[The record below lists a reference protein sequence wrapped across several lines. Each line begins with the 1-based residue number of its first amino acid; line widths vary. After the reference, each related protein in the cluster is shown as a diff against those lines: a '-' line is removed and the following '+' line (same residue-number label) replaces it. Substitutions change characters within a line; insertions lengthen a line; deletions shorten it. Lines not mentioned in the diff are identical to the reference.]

1 MTTVEP
7 QNRKDILSSIF
18 RRRGANGTYTRLFDS
33 LEVLQKER
41 LLAAIELR
49 DEELPII
56 GSMPNV
62 DNCALLTTRRLVW
75 YFEGARRCVLM
86 EDIRDVVAD
95 FDKHN
100 YGRDTKQKLNE
111 LIVVTMDG
119 GKYLIT
125 LEPGASLFWTWNV
138 LKNVGS
144 VNRNRVARIP
154 T

>member
-1 MTTVEP
+1 MTAVEP

-18 RRRGANGTYTRLFDS
+18 RRRGANGTYTRLFDN
-33 LEVLQKER
+33 LDVLQKER
-41 LLAAIELR
+41 LLSTIELR
-49 DEELPII
+49 DDELSVI
-56 GSMPNV
+56 GSMPNA

-95 FDKHN
+95 FNKHN
-100 YGRDTKQKLNE
+100 YGSDTKQKLNE
-111 LIVVTMDG
+111 LIVVTMDR
-119 GKYLIT
+119 GKQLIT
-125 LEPGASLFWTWNV
+125 LELGAPLFGTWNV